1 MVVIFNFLN
10 DYDVYLFDM
19 WRFLSVF
26 LNKREDS
33 DWGNNL
39 DRNKMINRS
48 QNTDDNLK
56 EWYCPN
62 VVSIYLNFK
71 TILV

>member
-48 QNTDDNLK
+48 QNTNDNLK
-56 EWYCPN
+56 NC
-62 VVSIYLNFK
+62 IAQTL
-71 TILV
+71 